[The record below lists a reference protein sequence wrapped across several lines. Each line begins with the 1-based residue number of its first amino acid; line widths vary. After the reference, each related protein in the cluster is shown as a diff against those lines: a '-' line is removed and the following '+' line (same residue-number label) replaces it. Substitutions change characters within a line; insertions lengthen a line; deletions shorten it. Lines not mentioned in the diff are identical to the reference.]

1 MWEIH
6 FQSACSK
13 MVIIDYADYTGFQD
27 YIKNNFTGDYADYAV
42 IKGYY

>member
-6 FQSACSK
+6 FQSAC
-13 MVIIDYADYTGFQD
+13 YDYTGFQD